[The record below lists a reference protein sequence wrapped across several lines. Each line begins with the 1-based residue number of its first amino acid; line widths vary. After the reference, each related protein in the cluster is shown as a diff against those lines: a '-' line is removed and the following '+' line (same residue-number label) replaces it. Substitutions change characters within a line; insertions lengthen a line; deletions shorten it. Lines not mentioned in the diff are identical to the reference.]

1 MGEFV
6 MHRLFPIVCNM
17 SLTASVVI
25 LAVLAV
31 RRLLRRAPKVFSY
44 ALWAVVLFRL
54 LCPVSVTSAVSLL
67 GALGAPA
74 QERTAVTSVVEYVPA
89 DIVRNMAPTVTP
101 LPQEPFPAEPGE
113 NIVSTAPSVTQPA
126 AAPAS
131 PLSGPV
137 AVLTL
142 TWLTG
147 MALLLLYSVISLLRL
162 RRRLVGAVRLE
173 DNIYLAAENDVDEI
187 CGLIEKEKPELVV
200 IDSIQTMR
208 CMDISSSSGT
218 VSQVKES
225 AARLLAVAK
234 KQEIPMF
241 IVGHVN
247 KDGAIAGPK
256 VMEHIV
262 DTVLYFEGDK
272 MLPYR
277 ILRAAKNRYGST
289 NELGMFD
296 MTGQGLE
303 EIENPSQMLLEGRP
317 LGVSGN
323 CVACTMEG
331 SRPILSEIQALATK
345 TNFPAPRRACSGYDY
360 NRMNLLIAV
369 LEKRAGYFFGN
380 LDVYI
385 NIVSGITLRDTACD
399 LAVCLSMVSSL
410 LDCPVSDK
418 LIAIGEVG
426 LGGEV
431 RSVPNLEQRLREA
444 ERIGFERAVVP
455 KHSLAHLNAADYP
468 GMKLVGAAYISDAIH
483 ALKSDRL

>member
-74 QERTAVTSVVEYVPA
+74 QERSAVTSVVEYVPA

-101 LPQEPFPAEPGE
+101 LPQEPFPAEPGK

-173 DNIYLAAENDVDEI
+173 DNIYLADYIEPNRDFPGVDE
-187 CGLIEKEKPELVV
+187 L
-200 IDSIQTMR
+200 
-208 CMDISSSSGT
+208 
-218 VSQVKES
+218 
-225 AARLLAVAK
+225 
-234 KQEIPMF
+234 
-241 IVGHVN
+241 
-247 KDGAIAGPK
+247 
-256 VMEHIV
+256 
-262 DTVLYFEGDK
+262 
-272 MLPYR
+272 
-277 ILRAAKNRYGST
+277 
-289 NELGMFD
+289 
-296 MTGQGLE
+296 
-303 EIENPSQMLLEGRP
+303 
-317 LGVSGN
+317 
-323 CVACTMEG
+323 
-331 SRPILSEIQALATK
+331 
-345 TNFPAPRRACSGYDY
+345 RRAVYDDLDKGLLMGLSDTIDEME
-360 NRMNLLIAV
+360 RMGNPVHHDTLEARDFLL
-369 LEKRAGYFFGN
+369 R
-380 LDVYI
+380 
-385 NIVSGITLRDTACD
+385 
-399 LAVCLSMVSSL
+399 
-410 LDCPVSDK
+410 
-418 LIAIGEVG
+418 GE
-426 LGGEV
+426 
-431 RSVPNLEQRLREA
+431 A
-444 ERIGFERAVVP
+444 
-455 KHSLAHLNAADYP
+455 K
-468 GMKLVGAAYISDAIH
+468 
-483 ALKSDRL
+483 